1 VVWAQRAERT
11 QWWCALVKAE
21 ALDNVALRL
30 GLDAGQIFRRQG
42 LVRCIV
48 ARAHRGEQPPRR
60 RDDLLLGHRAE
71 VISKLLLSVA
81 GIEVED
87 HANPARAP
95 SQAADHAES
104 TVARTVALPIS
115 RSAAQ
120 GSGYL

>member
-1 VVWAQRAERT
+1 MVWAQRAERT

-71 VISKLLLSVA
+71 VISKLLCPLQASRWKTTP
-81 GIEVED
+81 I
-87 HANPARAP
+87 PRALLP
-95 SQAADHAES
+95 QAADHAES